1 MRDASRRFLESSSAQ
16 GITVTLHRASLWQL
30 CTFSLYQGVLL
41 AASIFRNFTPDT
53 DFMVAG
59 VRGSVPFEGGRIRA
73 KFNLMKIFSAS
84 RIKGCVT

>member
-1 MRDASRRFLESSSAQ
+1 MRDASRRFLESSSAH
-16 GITVTLHRASLWQL
+16 ITVTLHRASLWQL

-41 AASIFRNFTPDT
+41 AASIFRNFTRDT

-73 KFNLMKIFSAS
+73 KFNLVKIFTTS
-84 RIKGCVT
+84 RIKGCVI